1 MHQIRRPPCGVR
13 RVGSKSKQFQVHSIP
28 GDDPSPSPSQCGQF
42 FELTAWGVHN
52 LHNVCVFNGMLR
64 AKRPQSGV
72 TSRKGVCVCK
82 SPPWR
87 AFVQSVLQCQSA
99 PQTGDCWCLPK
110 PLGSSPGAP
119 GESLEESFLGHVE
132 PLFWSQSFVQKMPVL
147 GAERPSVPE
156 LLWVL
161 VETMFGIVLNND
173 VSCLLKGWA
182 CKVAEFT
189 R

>member
-1 MHQIRRPPCGVR
+1 MAQFAQRLRFQWDAPCETP
-13 RVGSKSKQFQVHSIP
+13 KKW
-28 GDDPSPSPSQCGQF
+28 CN
-42 FELTAWGVHN
+42 FEGGGA
-52 LHNVCVFNGMLR
+52 
-64 AKRPQSGV
+64 
-72 TSRKGVCVCK
+72 
-82 SPPWR
+82 PPWS

-99 PQTGDCWCLPK
+99 LKTGDFWCLPK

-156 LLWVL
+156 LLWVV
-161 VETMFGIVLNND
+161 VETMFEIFLNND
-173 VSCLLKGWA
+173 FSCLLKGWA

-189 R
+189 RFYAMLPYPWITGLGTLEGLFEHVRRPLT